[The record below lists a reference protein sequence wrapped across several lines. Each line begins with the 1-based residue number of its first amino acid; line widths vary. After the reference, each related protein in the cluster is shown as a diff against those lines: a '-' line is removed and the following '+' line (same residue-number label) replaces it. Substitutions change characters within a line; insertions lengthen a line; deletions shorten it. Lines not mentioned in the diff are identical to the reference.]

1 MFNLVALGLDRKTLS
16 LSRSESSIPGNVC
29 VWRRFALRKKEH
41 GVKSKRR
48 LLKDWKYSS
57 RSRYM
62 TSYLRTITNTRS
74 FYNQLKN
81 QLLDAHRISIG
92 CWNQVES
99 TNIANN
105 SLKRLKTEVLDSLE
119 AKGMFFDPLE
129 EEVKPSPNL
138 TLR

>member
-1 MFNLVALGLDRKTLS
+1 MRLAEIRVAEERA
-16 LSRSESSIPGNVC
+16 
-29 VWRRFALRKKEH
+29 RREEQEKVAERLEI
-41 GVKSKRR
+41 
-48 LLKDWKYSS
+48 LLKIKVHDF
-57 RSRYM
+57 
-62 TSYLRTITNTRS
+62 LPRTITNTRS
-74 FYNQLKN
+74 FYDQLHN
-81 QLLDAHRISIG
+81 ELLDAHRISTG

-105 SLKRLKTEVLDSLE
+105 FLKRLKTEVLDSLE